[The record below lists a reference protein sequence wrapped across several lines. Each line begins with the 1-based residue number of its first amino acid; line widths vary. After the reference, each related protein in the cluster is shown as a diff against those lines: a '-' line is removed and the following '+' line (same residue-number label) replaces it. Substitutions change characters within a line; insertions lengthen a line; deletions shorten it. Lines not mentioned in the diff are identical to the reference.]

1 MNTKLLSSG
10 ILLCLMS
17 GMTSI
22 YGADAPAPSAASASA
37 PAMAAPA
44 AGSAS
49 APGRGARGGRGPG
62 GAPATADEM
71 ATMAK
76 LKDLPTYATGLG
88 DGDYSTGPDYTPA
101 VEATPK
107 DGVPKGKVDSFKM
120 NAADSKFYP
129 NTGLR
134 GATDTRQVTVYI
146 PSQYVP
152 GTAAP
157 AIVSCDAYG
166 ARNNQLPNIL
176 DNMIADKR
184 LPVMIAV
191 MIANGGGD
199 GGGSER
205 GLEYDTV
212 AGKYAEF
219 VEAEVLPMV
228 EKNYNVKISK
238 NPDDRMTL
246 GGSSGGSAAFSM
258 AWYHPEWYHR
268 VVTYSGTYVNQQAG
282 PDAPHGA
289 WNYHETL
296 IPNSPAKPLRIWLE
310 MGERDNGAATSASGF
325 HNWILANIN
334 MAAVLKAKGY
344 HYQMVFAKGAGHTD
358 GRTIAQTLP
367 QALEY
372 VWRGY
377 PIAKATK

>member
-17 GMTSI
+17 GTTSI
-22 YGADAPAPSAASASA
+22 YGADAPAPAAAS
-37 PAMAAPA
+37 AMAAPA
-44 AGSAS
+44 ASSAS

-71 ATMAK
+71 AQMAK
-76 LKDLPTYATGLG
+76 LKDLPDYAIGLG
-88 DGDYSTGPDYTPA
+88 DGDYSTGPVYTPA

-107 DGVPKGKVDSFKM
+107 EGVPKGKVDSFMM

-134 GATDTRQVTVYI
+134 GATATRKVTVYI

-152 GTAAP
+152 GTPAP
-157 AIVSCDAYG
+157 VIVSCDAYG
-166 ARNNQLPNIL
+166 ANKNQLPNIL

-212 AGKYAEF
+212 SGKYAEF
-219 VEAEVLPMV
+219 VEAEVLPLV
-228 EKNYNVKISK
+228 EKTYGVTISK
-238 NPDDRMTL
+238 DPDARMTL
-246 GGSSGGSAAFSM
+246 GGSSGGSAAFGM
-258 AWYHPEWYHR
+258 AWYHPELYHR

-289 WNYHETL
+289 WNYHETI
-296 IPNSPAKPLRIWLE
+296 IPNSPVKPLRLWLE

-334 MAAVLKAKGY
+334 MGAVLKAKGY
-344 HYQMVFAKGAGHTD
+344 HYQLVFAKGAGHTD

-367 QALEY
+367 LALEY

-377 PIAKATK
+377 PAAAATPAAK